1 MPPSIVTNSHGE
13 SVEVLNVLSPNS
25 SPFKE
30 HQDFYRH
37 KSQKLEKYE
46 QAPEGKMTIKDEQV
60 YSKALLSTLT
70 PRQE

>member
-46 QAPEGKMTIKDEQV
+46 QAPEGKMTIKDE
-60 YSKALLSTLT
+60 T
-70 PRQE
+70 E